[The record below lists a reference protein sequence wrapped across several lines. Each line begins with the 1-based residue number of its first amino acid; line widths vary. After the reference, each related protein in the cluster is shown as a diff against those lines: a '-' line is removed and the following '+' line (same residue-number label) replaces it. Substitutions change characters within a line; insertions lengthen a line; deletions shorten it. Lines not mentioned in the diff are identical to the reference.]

1 MHSLKKI
8 LPLIALLAALAAGAT
23 AQAAQAPTPHVEAVS
38 LETAPSVGKKTVAIY
53 FRTDSRIGRKANRKS
68 LDGYVGVLQSGTS
81 SISTLR
87 GGTSC
92 YVGYAPQLRLKVGN
106 KYAVEVV
113 IAGKTVTKMVTLK
126 NGSKATSHGSNV
138 GC

>member
-23 AQAAQAPTPHVEAVS
+23 AQAAQAPTPKIVSAS
-38 LETAPSVGKKTVAIY
+38 LETAPSVDKKTVAVY
-53 FRTDSRIGRKANRKS
+53 FRTDTRIGRKDNRKS
-68 LDGYVGVLQSGTS
+68 LDAYVGVLQAGTS

-106 KYAVEVV
+106 KYAVEFV
-113 IAGKTVTKMVTLK
+113 IHGKRVLKTLTLK
-126 NGSKATSHGSNV
+126 KGSKATSHGSNV

>member
-1 MHSLKKI
+1 MTSLKNL
-8 LPLIALLAALAAGAT
+8 LPLIALLGALAAGTT
-23 AQAAQAPTPHVEAVS
+23 AQAADAPTPKVQGMS
-38 LETAPSVGKKTVAIY
+38 LETVSTVGKDTVAVY

-68 LDGYVGVLQSGTS
+68 LDGYASVLQAGSS

-87 GGTSC
+87 GGTTC
-92 YVGYAPQLRLKVGN
+92 YVGYAPQLHLKVGN

-113 IAGKTVTKMVTLK
+113 IGDKHVLRHLTLK
-126 NGSKATSHGSNV
+126 KGTKASSHGSAV